1 MPNLPM
7 HLFLANRIAED
18 LDWGSVHDNLG
29 DYLLGSTAPDI
40 RAMTKWDRARTH
52 FAPLSLEQIGQGTR
66 NMFDIYP
73 GLIQST
79 SMNAASRA
87 FLIGYITH
95 LTADEVWITTM
106 YRPNFESATKVT
118 DTKIAADIWDRAL
131 QLDMDKGVLE
141 ESNHLARQLNFIK
154 EGDQTIE
161 LEFLEQ
167 ELLLEWRSWVSRFMG
182 WNFSWDRLRRAL
194 NRMYRDDQA
203 VQVLVGE
210 FLTNIE
216 SNLETV
222 YDKIPKN
229 NITAFQER
237 VATES
242 LKQIKEYIRET

>member
-1 MPNLPM
+1 
-7 HLFLANRIAED
+7 
-18 LDWGSVHDNLG
+18 
-29 DYLLGSTAPDI
+29 
-40 RAMTKWDRARTH
+40 MTKWDRARTH

-79 SMNAASRA
+79 STNAASRA

-118 DTKIAADIWDRAL
+118 DTKIDADIWDRAL

-141 ESNHLARQLNFIK
+141 KSNHLARELNFIK

>member
-1 MPNLPM
+1 
-7 HLFLANRIAED
+7 
-18 LDWGSVHDNLG
+18 
-29 DYLLGSTAPDI
+29 
-40 RAMTKWDRARTH
+40 
-52 FAPLSLEQIGQGTR
+52 
-66 NMFDIYP
+66 
-73 GLIQST
+73 
-79 SMNAASRA
+79 
-87 FLIGYITH
+87 
-95 LTADEVWITTM
+95 
-106 YRPNFESATKVT
+106 
-118 DTKIAADIWDRAL
+118 
-131 QLDMDKGVLE
+131 
-141 ESNHLARQLNFIK
+141 
-154 EGDQTIE
+154 
-161 LEFLEQ
+161 
-167 ELLLEWRSWVSRFMG
+167 LLLEWRSWVSRFMG

>member
-1 MPNLPM
+1 
-7 HLFLANRIAED
+7 
-18 LDWGSVHDNLG
+18 
-29 DYLLGSTAPDI
+29 
-40 RAMTKWDRARTH
+40 
-52 FAPLSLEQIGQGTR
+52 
-66 NMFDIYP
+66 
-73 GLIQST
+73 
-79 SMNAASRA
+79 MNAASRA

-118 DTKIAADIWDRAL
+118 DTKIDADIWDRAL

-141 ESNHLARQLNFIK
+141 ASNHLARELNFIK

>member
-7 HLFLANRIAED
+7 HLFLANRIAEH

-29 DYLLGSTAPDI
+29 DYLLGSPAPDI

-66 NMFDIYP
+66 NMFDIYA

-118 DTKIAADIWDRAL
+118 DTKIDADIWDRAL

-141 ESNHLARQLNFIK
+141 ASNHLARELNFIK

-203 VQVLVGE
+203 VQVLVSD